1 MQDIVVDFLRRAHA
15 IIEAAERGLVTED
28 DLAAGRNS
36 MNELLEQ
43 DWVMPRAVSEVS
55 IHWKLIEE
63 SLRTILEG
71 KSDTQTS
78 ADELQTAWTAYNDIE
93 NALKDHQ

>member
-1 MQDIVVDFLRRAHA
+1 MRDVAVDFLRRVRS
-15 IIEAAERGLVTED
+15 IIEAAERGLVRED
-28 DLAAGRNS
+28 DLAAGRHS

-43 DWVMPRAVSEVS
+43 DWVMPRAVSEVR

-71 KSDTQTS
+71 QAGVQPSTE
-78 ADELQTAWTAYNDIE
+78 ELQAAWTAYRE
-93 NALKDHQ
+93 FEEVLEAPQ